1 MNTNSS
7 KWAVEV
13 GNANLSE
20 AIQTIA
26 FSYGYSW
33 SGWGA
38 KTVDNTTAK
47 FLVFNPESKALTYGN
62 YRYELEDTCS
72 QVVTTFDAVMTL
84 LKTPPTTTVKV
95 GSDITVSKSGDVSVR
110 LWTVGSDLFDK
121 VVTARNT
128 LLGKKNKLPVVKF
141 TYTSQNSGRKTRNVM
156 VTEMDADYISGL
168 DMDADNKFKK
178 FLVGKVGVGGVQLVS
193 FADEP

>member
-1 MNTNSS
+1 MNKNTN

-38 KTVDNTTAK
+38 KTVSNTTAK
-47 FLVFNPESKALTYGN
+47 FLVFNPESKSIIFTN
-62 YRYELEDTCS
+62 SRHEVEDSCN
-72 QVVTTFDAVMTL
+72 QVVTTFDAVMNL
-84 LKTPPTTTVKV
+84 FKSPPQ
-95 GSDITVSKSGDVSVR
+95 VSVR
-110 LWTVGSDLFDK
+110 MGDWTIAKNGNVTLSDIAIPADEFDR
-121 VVTARNT
+121 VVNKRNEVM
-128 LLGKKNKLPVVKF
+128 GKKDKLPVVKF

-156 VTEMDADYISGL
+156 VTEMDDDYISGL

-178 FLVGKVGVGGVQLVS
+178 FLVGKVSGPVELVS
-193 FADEP
+193 FVDEL